1 MNLNFNVSLN
11 RTKDNELSKDLIQN
25 FHKYIESFKN
35 DYDTPDLADIRFTQ
49 EEDLEYYRKEFDF
62 LESFFDKELADTSHG
77 EAFIVTNRYNSDRM
91 SHRYKVTQYKN
102 STECKY
108 VVSESVLPIGVKLND
123 IVRKVGDKYY
133 YDEQATKYV
142 NDTLNKFKQEILDKR
157 NT

>member
-1 MNLNFNVSLN
+1 MNLNFDIPLN
-11 RTKDNELSKDLIQN
+11 KTKDNEFSKKLIQN
-25 FHKYIESFKN
+25 FYKYIRRFKN
-35 DYDTPDLADIRFTQ
+35 GYDTPDLVGPRFTQ

-62 LESFFDKELADTSHG
+62 LESFFDKELADKSRG
-77 EAFIVTNRYNSDRM
+77 EAFIVTDRYNGDRI

-108 VVSESVLPIGVKLND
+108 VVSESVLPVGVKLND
-123 IVRKVGDKYY
+123 IVRKVDGKYY

-142 NDTLNKFKQEILDKR
+142 NNTLNKFKQEILDKR